1 MDVLAFLFSQA
12 RRRIGIIVPTVV
24 VSEAHSDTLQITQ
37 HPVENGATISDHAY
51 MKPATV
57 TMELGFAGGGSLL
70 DGLDTTKIFDIDTGL
85 SLGESPQVVYQ
96 KLQDQQQS
104 RKPLDVITGKRQY
117 KNMLIQSMDVTTDV
131 TKENVLSCKLTLQQV
146 IITETQ
152 KVADKANMSGGV
164 STAGVQ
170 NAGTKSPVPV
180 SRVMSPQG

>member
-1 MDVLAFLFSQA
+1 MDILAFSFPQS

-37 HPVENGATISDHAY
+37 HPVENGAPISDHAY
-51 MKPATV
+51 MLPASV

-70 DGLDTTKIFDIDTGL
+70 DGVDTTKIFDIDTGL

-104 RKPLDVITGKRQY
+104 RTPLDVITGKRQY
-117 KNMLIQSMDVTTDV
+117 KNMLIKSMDVTTNAS
-131 TKENVLSCKLTLQQV
+131 TENVLSCKLVLQQV

-152 KVADKANMSGGV
+152 KVTDKANMSNGV

-180 SRVMSPQG
+180 SRAL

>member
-1 MDVLAFLFSQA
+1 MDVLAFLFSEAQ
-12 RRRIGIIVPTVV
+12 RRIGIIVPTVV
-24 VSEAHSDTLQITQ
+24 ISEKHNDVLEITQ
-37 HPVENGATISDHAY
+37 HPVESGAPISDHAY

-70 DGLDTTKIFDIDTGL
+70 DRLDTTKIFDIDTGL

-96 KLQDQQQS
+96 KLQDQQQN
-104 RKPLDVITGKRQY
+104 RKPFDVITGKRHY
-117 KNMLIQSMDVTTDV
+117 KNMLIQTMDVTTDAS
-131 TKENVLSCKLTLQQV
+131 TENVLSCKLTLQQV

-152 KVADKANMSGGV
+152 KVTDKANMSNGV

-180 SRVMSPQG
+180 NKALSL